1 MKRKSAL
8 PLLSLLVLTS
18 CGMTPNDSVNDAST
32 KDDDSVTTSD
42 TSDISRSDDITS
54 GSSKDDTSDDSSSVE
69 VPPIDTNSG
78 DKTQIY
84 ETLVAA
90 ATCGSYTIAY
100 DEDDGNGGTTRLED
114 SITPNYIDRKFS
126 KGGYILLKSYNEK
139 IILMTFT
146 IPMKEMV
153 IPLMSYM
160 P

>member
-78 DKTQIY
+78 D
-84 ETLVAA
+84 
-90 ATCGSYTIAY
+90 
-100 DEDDGNGGTTRLED
+100 
-114 SITPNYIDRKFS
+114 
-126 KGGYILLKSYNEK
+126 
-139 IILMTFT
+139 
-146 IPMKEMV
+146 
-153 IPLMSYM
+153 
-160 P
+160 